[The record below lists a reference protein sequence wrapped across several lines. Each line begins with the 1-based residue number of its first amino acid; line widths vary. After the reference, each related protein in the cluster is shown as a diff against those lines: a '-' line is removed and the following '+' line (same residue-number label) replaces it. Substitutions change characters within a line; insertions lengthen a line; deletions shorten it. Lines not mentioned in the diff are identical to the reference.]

1 MLLFWFQFVIP
12 IQKNE
17 RNVVFYW
24 TFCYF
29 IFNAG
34 KSKQG
39 RATIAIYFQT
49 FGIRISK
56 FQKMLNKIL
65 EVAIDVHYK
74 SVK

>member
-1 MLLFWFQFVIP
+1 MRESQNKAELH
-12 IQKNE
+12 
-17 RNVVFYW
+17 
-24 TFCYF
+24 
-29 IFNAG
+29 
-34 KSKQG
+34 
-39 RATIAIYFQT
+39 IAIYFQT